1 MQHAEPGGRRVGQT
15 DGGMRRAS
23 GAQLVYGALR
33 ERIIN
38 LQLEPGERLH
48 ETELA
53 AAFRVSR
60 TPLREALRMLL
71 AEGLIEQLPTGG
83 MVVQRLDLDDMREL
97 YAVRAVLEGLAVREA
112 CERLTD
118 ADVADLEGLVGQMEL
133 LVDYPAEMM
142 RLGGEFHARIAA
154 VSGNRRCEQLLRQLQ
169 GHMERYQALTS
180 RGEPRRR
187 AALEDHRAL
196 FEALRSRDPD
206 SAEKVVREHIMAA
219 YKEALASASGLL
231 GEGP

>member
-1 MQHAEPGGRRVGQT
+1 MQTAELAGRGVGRT

-33 ERIIN
+33 ERILT
-38 LQLEPGERLH
+38 LQLQPGERLH
-48 ETELA
+48 ETDLA
-53 AAFRVSR
+53 ADFRVSR

-97 YAVRAVLEGLAVREA
+97 YAVRAALEGLAVREA
-112 CERLTD
+112 CGRLTD
-118 ADVADLEGLVGQMEL
+118 ADVADLERLVGQMEL
-133 LVDYPAEMM
+133 LVEYPAETM

-154 VSGNRRCEQLLRQLQ
+154 IAGNRRCEQLLRQLQ
-169 GHMERYQALTS
+169 GHMERYHALTS

-196 FEALRSRDPD
+196 FDALRSRDPD

-219 YKEALASASGLL
+219 YQEALASASGLL
-231 GEGP
+231 GEGR